1 MAEAVLALGSNLGD
15 RAANLQS
22 AIAELAASG
31 FQLERKS
38 SVWETPPY
46 PPGQPPF
53 LNAVVTGEIS
63 LSPEE
68 LLAAAKTI
76 ETRVGRTPTYR
87 WGPRVIDID
96 ILFYGK
102 LKFDAPDLVIPHPLI
117 AERAFVLVPLAEVIR
132 GPLPVLD
139 RTADELLAT
148 LDRTGIK
155 LTPHS
160 LTGGQTQG

>member
-1 MAEAVLALGSNLGD
+1 VVEAVLALGSNLGD
-15 RAANLQS
+15 RAANLRR
-22 AIAELAASG
+22 AVEELTNTG
-31 FQLERKS
+31 FRLERAS

-46 PPGQPPF
+46 PSGQPPF
-53 LNAVVTGEIS
+53 LNAVVTGETS

-68 LLAAAKTI
+68 LLAAAKAI
-76 ETRVGRTPTYR
+76 ETRIGRKPTYH

-96 ILFYGK
+96 ILFYGT
-102 LKFDAPDLVIPHPLI
+102 LQIDLPDLVIPHPLI

-132 GPLPVLD
+132 GPLPVLGW
-139 RTADELLAT
+139 TADELLAK
-148 LDRTGIK
+148 LDRTGIE